1 MGRLWSTLALV
12 AVLAGL
18 GGYIFFVDAKKSS
31 SSVAE
36 KQKVFEGLQADKLQ
50 ELTLTNDG
58 ETSTLKKADGTWK
71 MTAPTASDA
80 DQNEVSTLSSNLV
93 NAEINRVIDE
103 NASNLAD
110 YGLANPKIKIGY
122 KAEGGGSGDLLIG
135 EKTATQ
141 GDVYAMKPGTKRVF
155 LISSFQETAFG
166 KKPFDLRDKKV
177 LNFERDKV
185 DSIEIADAGA
195 APIQLARSGS
205 TWAIKQPV
213 QARAD
218 YSAVEGLLTRLS
230 SANMTKLVEPTAD
243 AAALAKYGLDKPPV
257 TVTLG
262 AGSAR
267 ASISL
272 GKEEDGA
279 TYARDQS
286 RPMVFSVDQALV
298 GDLKKQIADY
308 RDKELFAFRSFNAA
322 KVRIVRGTDV
332 YQFQKVSG
340 SGDNPADKW
349 QRVNAGGSPTDV
361 DTTKMEDLLTKL
373 TNLRAQ
379 SFAGEKDKTG
389 LDKPDLVV
397 SASFDQGKFERVRFA
412 KPAADAFA
420 AREGDPGAAK
430 LDATAYDD
438 ANKALTELVTPPP
451 SPLK

>member
-18 GGYIFFVDAKKSS
+18 GGYIYFVDAKKSS
-31 SSVAE
+31 SSIAD
-36 KQKVFEGLQADKLQ
+36 KQKVFDGLQADKIE
-50 ELTLTNDG
+50 ELSVTSDG

-71 MTAPTASDA
+71 MTSPAAADA
-80 DQNEVSTLSSNLV
+80 DQNEASTLTSNLA

-110 YGLANPKIKIGY
+110 YGLANPKIKVGY
-122 KAEGGGSGDLLIG
+122 KAQGGGSGELLMG

-185 DSIEIADAGA
+185 DTIEIAAAGA

-205 TWAIKQPV
+205 AWTIKQPV

-230 SANMTKLVEPTAD
+230 SANMTKMVESTAD
-243 AAALAKYGLDKPPV
+243 AAALAKYGLDKPAV

-262 AGSAR
+262 AGSTR
-267 ASISL
+267 ASFSL
-272 GKEEDGA
+272 GKEEEGA

-286 RPMVFSVDQALV
+286 RPMVFSVDQTLV
-298 GDLKKQIADY
+298 GDLKKQAADY

-322 KVRIVRGTDV
+322 KVRIVRGTDA
-332 YQFQKVSG
+332 YEFQKVNG
-340 SGDNPADKW
+340 SAGQPDKW
-349 QRVNAGGSPTDV
+349 QRVSQGGSPADV

-412 KPAADAFA
+412 KPGTDVFG
-420 AREGDPGAAK
+420 ARDGEPGAAK

-438 ANKALTELVTPPP
+438 ANKALTDLVTRPP